1 MAKTR
6 VLVVDDSA
14 FMRKVI
20 SDMIAEDPAFEV
32 VGTARDGLE
41 ALQKVAKLQP
51 DLVTLDVEMPRKD
64 GLETLRDI
72 MASSP
77 VPVVMLSSV
86 THSGAKATI
95 EALALGAVDFVPKPS
110 GAISLDIEKIKDEL
124 ISKLKA
130 AALAKVQPV
139 KARLEPFG
147 GRPEPVRAKPQPIKS
162 VSLPPAKK
170 PAAFPQQPDSSSPRS
185 IVAIGASTGG
195 PRALEAVLRQ
205 FPKDLPAAVL
215 VVQHMPA
222 GFTRSMA
229 ERLDQLSS
237 ITVKEAEEGERIR
250 ARVAYVAPGDY
261 HMVIGAG
268 ATIRLEQTPPVNY
281 VRPSVDVTFLSLPP
295 AYARQ
300 AVGVILTGMGKDGA
314 AGMAQIKAAGGV
326 TIVQDENTSVIYSM
340 PRAVVENGDADF
352 ILPLDR
358 IGDAAVRA
366 VTTLAQRGREEGDG
380 SSGR

>member
-20 SDMIAEDPAFEV
+20 SDMISQVPSFEV
-32 VGTARDGLE
+32 VGTARDGLD
-41 ALQKVAKLQP
+41 ALQKVAQLQP
-51 DLVTLDVEMPRKD
+51 DVVTLDVEMPHKN

-72 MASSP
+72 MASQP

-86 THSGAKATI
+86 TQSGAKATL
-95 EALALGAVDFVPKPS
+95 EALALGAVDFIPKPS

-124 ISKLKA
+124 LTKLKA
-130 AALAKVQPV
+130 AALAKVHPL
-139 KARLEPFG
+139 K
-147 GRPEPVRAKPQPIKS
+147 AKPQPIKTIGI
-162 VSLPPAKK
+162 PPVKK
-170 PAAFPQQPDSSSPRS
+170 QAVFPKPSDSTSPRI

-205 FPKDLPAAVL
+205 FPKDMPAAVL

-237 ITVKEAEEGERIR
+237 IKVKEAEEGEPISPG
-250 ARVAYVAPGDY
+250 VAYVAPGDY
-261 HMVIGAG
+261 HMVVGAG
-268 ATIRLEQTPPVNY
+268 GVIHLERTPPVNY
-281 VRPSVDVTFLSLPP
+281 VRPSIDVTFLSLPP
-295 AYARQ
+295 AYAGQ
-300 AVGVILTGMGKDGA
+300 TVGVILTGMGKDGA
-314 AGMAQIKAAGGV
+314 AGMAKIKAAGGV
-326 TIVQDENTSVIYSM
+326 TIVQDESTSVIYSM
-340 PRAVVENGDADF
+340 PRAVVENGDADY

-366 VTTLAQRGREEGDG
+366 VATLMERGREGGDG
-380 SSGR
+380 ASGR